1 MPPDRNAY
9 PRSGHVFVAL
19 VLSIAL
25 WAVMVFW
32 SLAYLRRIAG
42 GLEPFDLRPFGY
54 DIGEARALLA
64 ALSQLGRDYY
74 LNTQLS
80 LDNAFPATYALSRVL
95 LLLWLT
101 IPGRLAD
108 HPIPLLA
115 RLALLVLPVATAA
128 YDYVEN
134 DAHGRTPGRGRA
146 CQLGEFLDAGEIAR
160 CPRHRRHV
168 GDHAGGRV

>member
-1 MPPDRNAY
+1 MTPDRKAY

-19 VLSIAL
+19 VLSMAL

-54 DIGEARALLA
+54 DIGDARALLG

-101 IPGRLAD
+101 MLALGLAFLQTAAAQVTGRLSGVVQD
-108 HPIPLLA
+108 SSGKGSFKNS
-115 RLALLVLPVATAA
+115 R
-128 YDYVEN
+128 
-134 DAHGRTPGRGRA
+134 
-146 CQLGEFLDAGEIAR
+146 
-160 CPRHRRHV
+160 
-168 GDHAGGRV
+168 

>member
-1 MPPDRNAY
+1 MTPDRNAY

-19 VLSIAL
+19 VLSMAL

-54 DIGEARALLA
+54 DIGDARALLG

-80 LDNAFPATYALSRVL
+80 LDNAFPATYARMWRRGSR
-95 LLLWLT
+95 T
-101 IPGRLAD
+101 RAPQPRRSARRRLRWASTSV
-108 HPIPLLA
+108 P
-115 RLALLVLPVATAA
+115 
-128 YDYVEN
+128 
-134 DAHGRTPGRGRA
+134 
-146 CQLGEFLDAGEIAR
+146 
-160 CPRHRRHV
+160 
-168 GDHAGGRV
+168 